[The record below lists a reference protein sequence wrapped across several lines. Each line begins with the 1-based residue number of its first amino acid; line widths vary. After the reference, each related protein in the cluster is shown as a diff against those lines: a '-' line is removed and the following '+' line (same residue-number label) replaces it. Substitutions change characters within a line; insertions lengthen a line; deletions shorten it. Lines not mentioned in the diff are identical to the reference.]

1 MLLIS
6 VLTGAQE
13 QTRYVL
19 GREASGYQLE
29 QLRESRHDEFL
40 LYLLPP
46 TWKVLCPQLCLRPK
60 PWGHRLNLPINPCR
74 PLWSEFLR
82 QNQHRTNAFHLISA
96 SWKLRA
102 EISLRKNRKKKLKLC
117 LYGHSSFLPSCV
129 CSVH

>member
-1 MLLIS
+1 MMLLIS

-46 TWKVLCPQLCLRPK
+46 T
-60 PWGHRLNLPINPCR
+60 
-74 PLWSEFLR
+74 
-82 QNQHRTNAFHLISA
+82 
-96 SWKLRA
+96 
-102 EISLRKNRKKKLKLC
+102 
-117 LYGHSSFLPSCV
+117 
-129 CSVH
+129 